1 MKLIIIHV
9 NIFNIN
15 TEDKTNCSSI
25 IEYQVSMKKGKNI
38 CLQLKKM
45 HLDMVFDRKRKITSY
60 NTRWKK
66 IDHISLQKY
75 HSVSR
80 RKAVQIN

>member
-1 MKLIIIHV
+1 M
-9 NIFNIN
+9 
-15 TEDKTNCSSI
+15 
-25 IEYQVSMKKGKNI
+25 Y
-38 CLQLKKM
+38 
-45 HLDMVFDRKRKITSY
+45 LDTVFDRKRKITFY

-66 IDHISLQKY
+66 TDHTPLQKY

>member
-1 MKLIIIHV
+1 
-9 NIFNIN
+9 
-15 TEDKTNCSSI
+15 
-25 IEYQVSMKKGKNI
+25 
-38 CLQLKKM
+38 
-45 HLDMVFDRKRKITSY
+45 MVFDRKRKITPY